1 MSGDIMS
8 LQGKVVMI
16 IVGNAMLFLALDE
29 TS

>member
-8 LQGKVVMI
+8 LQGKGARI

>member
-8 LQGKVVMI
+8 LQGKVAMI